1 MEMNCA
7 YCTQPIIE
15 TEPKAN
21 VSCCTA
27 LYHTR
32 CLIKHTSTIANN
44 SYHSYSM
51 NIFCQCGVVLYSE
64 THEPIDP
71 IVEPQLDTPEARG
84 DIKDLKKKI
93 SAANKHRL
101 ALARLLREKK
111 QEYGEATGHH
121 LVALRE
127 ITSMMKTCV
136 KNTEEYK
143 AHIRGF
149 RSYTSARREF
159 VQKYKVNSYIMRTII
174 KDSYR
179 YRLHT
184 PMRMLKRMLRIIV

>member
-7 YCTQPIIE
+7 YCTQSITE
-15 TEPKAN
+15 TEAKAT
-21 VSCCTA
+21 VPCCTA
-27 LYHTR
+27 LYHTT

-51 NIFCQCGVVLYSE
+51 NILCQCGVVLYSE
-64 THEPIDP
+64 SHEPIVP
-71 IVEPQLDTPEARG
+71 MVEPELETPEARR

-101 ALARLLREKK
+101 AFARLLREKK
-111 QEYGEATGHH
+111 QEYSEATGHH

-127 ITSMMKTCV
+127 INRTMKTCV

-143 AHIRGF
+143 AHVRGF
-149 RSYTSARREF
+149 RSYTAARREF

-184 PMRMLKRMLRIIV
+184 PMRMLRRILRIIV